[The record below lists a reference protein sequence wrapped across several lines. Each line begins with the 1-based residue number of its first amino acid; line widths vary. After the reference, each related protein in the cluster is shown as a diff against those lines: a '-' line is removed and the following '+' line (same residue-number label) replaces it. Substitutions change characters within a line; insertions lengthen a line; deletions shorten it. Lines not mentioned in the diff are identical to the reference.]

1 MMSRI
6 QSSLSFM
13 MKTDYFGFNLVTRL
27 TYPPIPPPLL
37 PPSPLPFSPFS
48 SPPLLSHSL
57 FCFPAKIILRCWSC
71 HSIKSTLERPQPDSL
86 ACVTIASHFKFLII
100 NFLYN
105 LVTKSFFLSIVHNV
119 RLPPVFLTRVP
130 HILLYIII
138 PLCTRVALATQT
150 KLYTD
155 RPL

>member
-105 LVTKSFFLSIVHNV
+105 LVTKSFSFKYRTQCTPATRFFNTCSSYTALYYYSFMHPGSFSHTNKTVH
-119 RLPPVFLTRVP
+119 
-130 HILLYIII
+130 
-138 PLCTRVALATQT
+138 
-150 KLYTD
+150 
-155 RPL
+155 